1 MRKKGMSLVEPLI
14 TIAVFLILLYSIYS
28 LFSFNLTWC
37 KRKDDKINEVFWL
50 EAVKNE
56 LLYNCKESEFEIDD
70 GKKIYINEMY
80 MDIKDIEVEENIT
93 RLFSDTKKGN
103 EYLEISLEDHKTE
116 RYIKIIYKM
125 KGKAIEKQGQ
135 WIKEL

>member
-1 MRKKGMSLVEPLI
+1 MRKRGMSLIEPLI
-14 TIAVFLILLYSIYS
+14 TIAVFLILLHCICS
-28 LFSFNLTWC
+28 LFNFNITWN
-37 KRKDDKINEVFWL
+37 KRKDDKINEIFWL

-56 LLYNCKESEFEIDD
+56 LLYNCKESEFEIGD

-80 MDIKDIEVEENIT
+80 MDIKDIEREENIT
-93 RLFSDTKKGN
+93 RLFSDTKQGN
-103 EYLEISLEDHKTE
+103 EYLEITMEDYRTE